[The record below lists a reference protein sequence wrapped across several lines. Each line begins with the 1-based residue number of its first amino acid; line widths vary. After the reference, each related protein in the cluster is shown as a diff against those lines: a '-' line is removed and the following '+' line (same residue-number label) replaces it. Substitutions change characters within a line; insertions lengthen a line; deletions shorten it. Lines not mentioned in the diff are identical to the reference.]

1 MIVNIIKSYREIVA
15 VCDNEL
21 LGKKFEEGKFQLDV
35 KESFY
40 KGNETSR
47 EETLKIMKT
56 MAKEDATFNIVGDES
71 VNTALEA
78 GIIDKESIGEI
89 KGVQFAL
96 VLI

>member
-21 LGKKFEEGKFQLDV
+21 LGKKFEEGKFQLEV
-35 KESFY
+35 KENFY
-40 KGNETSR
+40 KGNETNK

-56 MAKEDATFNIVGDES
+56 MAKEDATFNVVGDES
-71 VNTALEA
+71 VNTALEV
-78 GIIDKESIGEI
+78 GIIDEQGIGKI
-89 KGVQFAL
+89 KGVKFAL